1 MGSVSE
7 KHVLDAPLVVQNIVL
22 SQAFSEKTNLALLVG
37 GSEEVFKRAEPML
50 RAIAAKVMWMGKSGC
65 GQAAKVALTL
75 TSAAAL
81 VGIVEAYS
89 SLKSSEIQ
97 EAVVDQEDY
106 LDVVLAL
113 RMLTPAQEAFIEAM
127 EQDEFEGTSF
137 TLEHLM
143 GELAAALACVDDGDA
158 ILPQAEAC
166 FRLMELL
173 AMVGGVTY
181 SPAAL
186 KLVFTDEETSKK
198 YGLDWSRAEGAY
210 DHGYDNSEGH
220 ECTCGDDD
228 ECDCGHHHHHHGSQ
242 SGSSYISFS
251 SN

>member
-1 MGSVSE
+1 
-7 KHVLDAPLVVQNIVL
+7 
-22 SQAFSEKTNLALLVG
+22 
-37 GSEEVFKRAEPML
+37 
-50 RAIAAKVMWMGKSGC
+50 
-65 GQAAKVALTL
+65 
-75 TSAAAL
+75 
-81 VGIVEAYS
+81 
-89 SLKSSEIQ
+89 
-97 EAVVDQEDY
+97 
-106 LDVVLAL
+106 
-113 RMLTPAQEAFIEAM
+113 
-127 EQDEFEGTSF
+127 
-137 TLEHLM
+137 M

-186 KLVFTDEETSKK
+186 KLVFADEETSKK

-210 DHGYDNSEGH
+210 DHGYDDDSEGH
-220 ECTCGDDD
+220 ECTCGEDD

>member
-1 MGSVSE
+1 
-7 KHVLDAPLVVQNIVL
+7 
-22 SQAFSEKTNLALLVG
+22 
-37 GSEEVFKRAEPML
+37 ML

-97 EAVVDQEDY
+97 EAAVDQEDY

-137 TLEHLM
+137 TLEHFM

-186 KLVFTDEETSKK
+186 KLVFADEETSKK

-210 DHGYDNSEGH
+210 DHGYDDDSEGH
-220 ECTCGDDD
+220 ECTCGEDD